1 MLIAQA
7 YDLLG
12 DRDNAVAFYRKV
24 THLNNN
30 DKMSD
35 HATRLNHF
43 VNTYVEA
50 GLKFPFE
57 EKQLNDMPIISEFLD

>member
-1 MLIAQA
+1 
-7 YDLLG
+7 
-12 DRDNAVAFYRKV
+12 V

-30 DKMSD
+30 DHLSD

-43 VNTYVEA
+43 VNTYAEA

-57 EKQLNDMPIISEFLD
+57 EKQLNDIPIISEFLD